1 MSRRKSLRTDPQ
13 GGADNPL
20 DMAVK
25 RRDEDVLGNVDR
37 ALTAGEVLLA
47 FQPVMQAHTRDT
59 VAFYEGLVRVLDA
72 TGRVIPAAQFMHV
85 AEHSELG
92 RKLDCQALR
101 LGMKALKAYPQLRLS
116 VNMSGRSIGYRPWR
130 QILNR
135 FLRQDITLGERLI
148 LEISE
153 TSAMTLPDI
162 VAGFMSEYQRRG
174 VSFALDDFGSGL
186 MAVRYL
192 KDFCFDAVKIDG
204 QFSNG
209 IHDNADNQVIASSL
223 ISVAQE
229 FDMFTV
235 ACRVENENDA
245 AHLVRTGA
253 DCLQGYL
260 FGAPSVRPPWL
271 PQPKS
276 PLFG

>member
-1 MSRRKSLRTDPQ
+1 MSRRKSSRGNPPD
-13 GGADNPL
+13 GADNPL
-20 DMAVK
+20 DMAVQ
-25 RRDEDVLGNVDR
+25 RRDEGVLDNVDR

-47 FQPVMQAHTRDT
+47 FQPVMQARARDT

-85 AEHSELG
+85 AEKSELG

-101 LGMKALKAYPQLRLS
+101 LGLKALKAHPKLRLS

-153 TSAMTLPDI
+153 SSAMTLPDI
-162 VAGFMSEYQRRG
+162 VAGFMAEHQRHG
-174 VSFALDDFGSGL
+174 ISFALDDFGSGL
-186 MAVRYL
+186 MAVKYL
-192 KDFCFDAVKIDG
+192 KDFCFDAAKIDG
-204 QFSNG
+204 QFTRG
-209 IHDNADNQVIASSL
+209 IRDTADNQVITSAL

-235 ACRVENENDA
+235 AGRVEDKDGA
-245 AHLVRTGA
+245 AQLVRMGA

-276 PLFG
+276 QLFG